1 MNPPGS
7 IIIATRGSPLALW
20 QARAVSARLQAVH
33 PGLKVLVREVRTEGD
48 RSQSVAT
55 PLAAHEGR
63 GVFTRE
69 VDQEVLLR
77 RADIAVHSLKDQTTE
92 LPTGLRLGM
101 VLERGQA
108 EDALVSREKLTL
120 LDLPRGAQVGTGSP
134 RRRAQLLRIRPDLRF
149 LEVRGNIDTRLRRL
163 DEGAV
168 DALVLARAGLERLGH
183 SARITQSFSLE
194 TMLPAVAQAI
204 VGVTCRDDDERVRAL
219 LLAADH
225 PSTHAQALAE
235 RAMLRRLGGG
245 CHAPI
250 GALARTHKGI
260 LYLRGI
266 VLSLDGKRAIEAMS
280 KGPIPDAEE
289 TGRRLALELE
299 SRGAAALLKEGGIV

>member
-1 MNPPGS
+1 MNTDGS
-7 IIIATRGSPLALW
+7 ITIATRGSPLALW

-48 RSQSVAT
+48 RSQSAAT

-92 LPTGLRLGM
+92 LSAGLRLGM

-108 EDALVSREKLTL
+108 EDALVARGHVPF
-120 LDLPRGAQVGTGSP
+120 LDLPRAAQIGTGSP

-149 LEVRGNIDTRLRRL
+149 VEVRGNVETRLRRL
-163 DEGAV
+163 EEGAV
-168 DALVLARAGLERLGH
+168 DALVLARAGLERLGFT
-183 SARITQSFSLE
+183 SSITQNFATE
-194 TMLPAVAQAI
+194 VMLPAVGQAI
-204 VGVTCRDDDERVRAL
+204 VGVTCRDDDELVCAL

-225 PSTHAQALAE
+225 PSTHAQADAE

-250 GALARTHKGI
+250 GALARTHKGM

-266 VLSLDGKRAIEAMS
+266 VLSLDGRRAVEAS
-280 KGPIPDAEE
+280 NKGPIPEAEE
-289 TGRRLALELE
+289 TGRRLALDLE
-299 SRGAAALLKEGGIV
+299 SRGAVALLREAGPC